1 MIYKLTFEDGRIDWC
16 TAKNELHLLKSYDA
30 DFDLPLQEIEDLQSI
45 TDEEAKTIMVK
56 NTEFDEDNPDEMP
69 EQISLYDLSVGED
82 FAIIASTEY
91 DQGAGGIGTNVLGLG
106 EGGEIVA

>member
-56 NTEFDEDNPDEMP
+56 NTEFDEENPDDMP

-82 FAIIASTEY
+82 FSIIASTEY
-91 DQGAGGIGTNVLGLG
+91 D
-106 EGGEIVA
+106 

>member
-45 TDEEAKTIMVK
+45 TDEEAKAIMVK
-56 NTEFDEDNPDEMP
+56 NTEFDEENPNE
-69 EQISLYDLSVGED
+69 ISLYDLSIGED
-82 FAIIASTEY
+82 FAIIASTKY
-91 DQGAGGIGTNVLGLG
+91 D
-106 EGGEIVA
+106 

>member
-16 TAKNELHLLKSYDA
+16 TAKNELHLLKSYDLN
-30 DFDLPLQEIEDLQSI
+30 FYLPLQEIESLESI

-56 NTEFDEDNPDEMP
+56 NTEFIHEIP
-69 EQISLYDLSVGED
+69 EEISLFDLSVGED

-91 DQGAGGIGTNVLGLG
+91 D
-106 EGGEIVA
+106 